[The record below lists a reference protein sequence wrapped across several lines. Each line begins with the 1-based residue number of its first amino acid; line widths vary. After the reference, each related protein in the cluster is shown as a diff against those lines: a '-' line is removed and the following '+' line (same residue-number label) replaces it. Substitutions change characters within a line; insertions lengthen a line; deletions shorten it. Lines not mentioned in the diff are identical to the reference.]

1 MKNIEKFTA
10 KIVGIENNIAC
21 LRAKN
26 TGCLAMAENANHI
39 GKVGDIVE
47 LSEKDCVFEGQ
58 PVEYQRMWDKYDE

>member
-1 MKNIEKFTA
+1 MKNIEKFTF

-21 LRAKN
+21 LRSIK
-26 TGCLAMAENANHI
+26 GHLAMAEDANHI

-58 PVEYQRMWDKYDE
+58 LVEYQRMWDKYDE